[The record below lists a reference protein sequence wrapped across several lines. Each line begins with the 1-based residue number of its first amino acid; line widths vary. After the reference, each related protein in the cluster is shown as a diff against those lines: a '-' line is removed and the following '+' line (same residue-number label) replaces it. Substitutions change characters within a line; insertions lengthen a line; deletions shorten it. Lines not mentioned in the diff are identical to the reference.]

1 MSYPDAP
8 YVGNEGEINAKFRSA
23 SAEPELTIGSRAKVH
38 YLATGSSTQGRFG
51 LYRWEMESGSPGP
64 IAHFHK
70 TFSESFFILSGVV
83 ELFNGND
90 WVDATAGD
98 YLYVPEG
105 GIHGFRNNSGKP
117 ATMLILFAPGAP
129 REPYFE
135 ALAEIAAGRQFS
147 EEEWAEICIRHDN
160 YFIDP
165 KSRSLYQKLLSGN
178 R

>member
-1 MSYPDAP
+1 MSYPDGR
-8 YVGNEGEINAKFRSA
+8 YVGDDGEVSAKFRSVTQ
-23 SAEPELTIGSRAKVH
+23 EPELTIGTRAKIH
-38 YLATGSSTQGRFG
+38 YLATGSSTDGRFG
-51 LYRWEMESGSPGP
+51 LYKWEMESGSPGP
-64 IAHFHK
+64 IPHFHK
-70 TFSESFFILSGVV
+70 TFSESFFILSGMVQ
-83 ELFNGND
+83 LFNGD
-90 WVDATAGD
+90 QWVEATAGD

-147 EEEWAEICIRHDN
+147 DEEWAGICIRHDN

-165 KSRSLYQKLLSGN
+165 KSQSLYQKLLTGN